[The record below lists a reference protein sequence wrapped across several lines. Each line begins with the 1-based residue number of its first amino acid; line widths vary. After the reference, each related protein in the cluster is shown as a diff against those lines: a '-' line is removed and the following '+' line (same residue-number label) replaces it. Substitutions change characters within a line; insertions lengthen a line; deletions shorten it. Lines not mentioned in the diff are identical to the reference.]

1 MDVERSAVNRLF
13 QPGRATPGLGRF
25 LLSFEKVDTGATTI
39 CLVQNSGVAGG
50 PLILEFEETGGTAAV
65 PLAGEVQLSAGDW
78 ELTVYEQSSST
89 NLNPS
94 LANVTRWSELVRVSN
109 DAGASDPV
117 PYDPC
122 DYCDCGDPGEG
133 CTDMDITVNV
143 NGAFVETVSIDPCV
157 TNTLN
162 INIT

>member
-1 MDVERSAVNRLF
+1 MDVERAAANRMF

-25 LLSFEKVDTGATTI
+25 LLSFEKVDTGATTV

-50 PLILEFEETGGTAAV
+50 PLILEFEETGATTAV

-78 ELTVYEQSSST
+78 ELTVYEQSSTT

-109 DAGASDPV
+109 AAGASDPA

-122 DYCDCGDPGEG
+122 DYCDGGVG

-143 NGAFVETVSIDPCV
+143 NGAFVQTVSIDPCV